1 MSVRPPSSDT
11 VFMIEVLI
19 AYQLPESLAEA
30 ELRSWLGDQMRV
42 LSGEAAEVL
51 PPGSADDQHREYLL
65 RFALGAD
72 PTRSADDRIAELVTD
87 MRMLGLRP
95 EIIAVHRAPQQVP
108 DTAGDHSRP

>member
-1 MSVRPPSSDT
+1 MSVGLPTSDT

-19 AYQLPESLAEA
+19 SYQLPESLAEA

-42 LSGEAAEVL
+42 LSGEAAEVQ
-51 PPGSADDQHREYLL
+51 PPGSADDPHRNYLL

-95 EIIAVHRAPQQVP
+95 EIVAMSHAQTRAVDATRHGSIP
-108 DTAGDHSRP
+108 

>member
-1 MSVRPPSSDT
+1 MSVGVPTSDT

-19 AYQLPESLAEA
+19 SYQLPESLAEA
-30 ELRSWLGDQMRV
+30 ELRSWLSDQMRV

-51 PPGSADDQHREYLL
+51 PPGSADDPFRNYLL

-95 EIIAVHRAPQQVP
+95 EIAAVS
-108 DTAGDHSRP
+108 TAQSGAVDATRDSSRP

>member
-1 MSVRPPSSDT
+1 MSVGLPTSDT

-19 AYQLPESLAEA
+19 SYQLPESLAEA

-42 LSGEAAEVL
+42 LSGEAAEVQ
-51 PPGSADDQHREYLL
+51 PPGSADDPHRNYLL
-65 RFALGAD
+65 RFALGTD

-95 EIIAVHRAPQQVP
+95 ETVAVHRAPQGDP
-108 DTAGDHSRP
+108 DASRDGSSP